1 MANCSC
7 HRVLHSSRRTTAL
20 WQRGGHRSQRRVEPT
35 QPVVVVVGTQGLT
48 HQAAV
53 AAVAAVAVVVLAAVV
68 AEAVAAAVSA
78 AGAVVVFK
86 EGQPQPAAQA
96 WLVLDVLRL
105 APGDCMLM
113 MLMMMMLHHS
123 WEWDKP
129 RLWQL
134 SHASLLSLW
143 CWLQL

>member
-7 HRVLHSSRRTTAL
+7 HRVLHSSRPTTAL
-20 WQRGGHRSQRRVEPT
+20 WQRGGHRYQRRVEPM
-35 QPVVVVVGTQGLT
+35 QPVVVGTQGLT

-68 AEAVAAAVSA
+68 AEAVSA

-86 EGQPQPAAQA
+86 QGQPQPAAQA
-96 WLVLDVLRL
+96 WLVLDVPWPV

-113 MLMMMMLHHS
+113 LMMMLMMMMMMVLLLLPQGWH
-123 WEWDKP
+123 KP

-134 SHASLLSLW
+134 SPASRLH
-143 CWLQL
+143 LQC